1 MQMSLEDWP
10 GDGTV
15 NASLKGAA
23 PRLLLGEVVAQRV
36 REAILRNDLKP
47 GQHLREEELAELL
60 DVSRGPVRDAFLLLE
75 REGLV
80 TLSRHRGA
88 SVVDL
93 SPSDL
98 GEVYSLRSA
107 IEELAVR
114 LAIRRHTDGDLAAL
128 ESAMRRIQV
137 GASGEINEDEA
148 ARLDVEFHDMI
159 FSAAHHVRLQA
170 AWTAIRMQVYWFLLR
185 RKVAK
190 PDWRTMTIE
199 SHQRILDLIYTGDE
213 DAAVVELHHHI
224 KGAYRRIVDR
234 MQEDE
239 DRSRVDAQAGKDAE
253 TLAQS
258 YLLS

>member
-1 MQMSLEDWP
+1 MGVTGWLGE
-10 GDGTV
+10 GTV

-60 DVSRGPVRDAFLLLE
+60 DVSRGPVRDAFILLE

-80 TLSRHRGA
+80 NLSRHRGA

-114 LAIRRHTDGDLAAL
+114 LAIRRHTGQDLAAL
-128 ESAMRRIQV
+128 ESAMQRIRV
-137 GASGEINEDEA
+137 GASRDINEDEA

-159 FSAAHHVRLQA
+159 FAAARHVRLQA

-185 RKVAK
+185 RKIAK

-199 SHQRILDLIYTGDE
+199 SHQRILDLIHAGDE
-213 DAAVVELHHHI
+213 DAAAVELRHHI

-234 MQEDE
+234 LLEDE
-239 DRSRVDAQAGKDAE
+239 ASSRADSRTDESAE
-253 TLAQS
+253 TVAQS